1 MKKYIVYSLLI
12 FNLSFGQEEFTS
24 LNKNIFN
31 AKSPEVSSLITANE
45 YDVNLFKGTPNIAI
59 PIFSHQGKKTAID
72 ISLSYDASGIK
83 VNQLASWIG
92 LGWNLN
98 VGGVITRNANGLPD
112 DYNTATPTYYKASD
126 IAQFMN
132 DFDEAIGYNNLNEP
146 SLFRFYQLKQS
157 QGLADYELDT
167 YSYSCG
173 SLSGTIVIDYSNNT
187 AVDLENPNYKVSFIY
202 NNTTLKNILSWKI
215 IDDYGNQYFFENIEK
230 TKHEYSGNFGTSA
243 LYDAQMEF
251 NSSWKLTKIKSANN
265 EDFYEFIYSSPNFYL
280 EKEPNKNY
288 SYNDYY
294 SVEGI
299 PYNVDKYENLT
310 SYYYISD
317 SYLSQ
322 INYNSKLLV
331 QFNTAAENRKDLPGK
346 KRLETITINSGSN
359 LMERKTYSFET
370 SYYNNSWTGFEEKF
384 YKRLKLDKLKIYGA
398 LLGQNEASND
408 YIFEYESD
416 ELPKR
421 FSFDQDFWGY
431 YNGNNNS
438 TLIPK
443 INIETNNGGLFTL
456 NGANRR
462 PNLQYA
468 KKGILKSITYPTK
481 GQTRFEYELHG
492 FDIPFETTTHL
503 IKRTLNANSGGYNF
517 ENTYNYN
524 QCDDIG
530 ITNNNRPNESV
541 SKFYIPESGN
551 YTIYFEYSNSSSS
564 NTSNGTPLLWAG
576 MYVSS
581 EFDNCVDVNQN
592 GNIIQ
597 LCPNNYKFCEL
608 LNNATLNIFLQN
620 GISYNPNGSIT
631 IYLNQGYYSILSV
644 NNTANFLNIYKMEE
658 ENESIRHGYGL
669 RIKEINSYNHNN
681 QFITKKSYY
690 YGNLIHDSINPNEM
704 IPFSFNANI
713 LTKKPKFHE
722 GFLKYNFL
730 IGFDGGTNPFI
741 YRRYAHP
748 IDNDIDKYGYEY
760 VTEII
765 KSEDESCNG
774 FTIYKFNL
782 EGEPYL
788 HYAQG
793 YLNNG
798 QWELSKQIQK
808 DPMMGK
814 LMKIEQFDS
823 LKKLV
828 KSSSYE
834 HQLEVIPYVSSR
846 IIDNINPMLLYASNA
861 VVFQNSKYY
870 YKTLTEDAGENSSF
884 GLMAP
889 GFCISSKVALLNNLN
904 PNQIVQCTPGPLPNN
919 TFYKVKFFK
928 INNLF
933 SKSIDSLFHSSG
945 TISNSTENIYE
956 NNSKIKDI
964 FLSSTNQTSETKYQY
979 ASNIPITIN
988 NSLIAKNMR
997 GIPLKTETFKNG
1009 EKLSTQET
1017 VYKDWGN
1024 NIIAPEIIKISKG
1037 NLPLEDR
1044 IKYNTIDNTNGNP
1057 LEIEQIGGV
1066 KVCYIWGYNKTLPI
1080 AKIENATYAQ
1090 VQAYEVNLQNL
1101 SNTGTEANLIT
1112 ALNNLRAAL
1121 PNAMIT
1127 TYTHKPLIG
1136 ISTVTDPKGNKQ
1148 TYHYDSFNRLQY
1160 VKDAQGNIVSE
1171 NEYHYKN

>member
-1 MKKYIVYSLLI
+1 MKKYIILSFLSFY
-12 FNLSFGQEEFTS
+12 LSFGQDEFTS

-31 AKSPEVSSLITANE
+31 AKAPEVSTLIGVNE
-45 YDVNLFKGTPNIAI
+45 YDVNLFKGNPNIAI

-83 VNQLASWIG
+83 VDQLATWVG

-112 DYNTATPTYYKASD
+112 DYNTATPIYYKASD
-126 IAQFMN
+126 IAPFMN
-132 DFDEAIGYNNLNEP
+132 DFDEELGYNNLNEP
-146 SLFRFYQLKQS
+146 SQFRFYQLKQS

-187 AVDLENPNYKVSFIY
+187 AMDLENPNYKVSFIY

-215 IDDYGNQYFFENIEK
+215 TDDYGNQYFFENIEK

-265 EDFYEFIYSSPNFYL
+265 EDFYEFIYSTSNFYL

-294 SVEGI
+294 SIEGI

-322 INYNSKLLV
+322 INYNSRLLV
-331 QFNTAAENRKDLPGK
+331 QFNTATENRKDLPGK
-346 KRLETITINSGSN
+346 KRLETIAINSGSN
-359 LMERKTYSFET
+359 LMERKTYFFET

-384 YKRLKLDKLKIYGA
+384 YKRLKLDKLKLYGA
-398 LLGQNEASND
+398 LFGQNETSND

-421 FSFDQDFWGY
+421 FSYTQDFWGY

-443 INIETNNGGLFTL
+443 IDLETNNGLYTL
-456 NGANRR
+456 GGANRR

-468 KKGILKSITYPTK
+468 KKGVLKSITYPTK
-481 GQTRFEYELHG
+481 GKTEFEYELHG
-492 FDIPFETTTHL
+492 FGIPFETTTHL
-503 IKRTLNANSGGYNF
+503 VKKTLNANSGGSNI

-524 QCDDIG
+524 LCDDLG
-530 ITNNNRPNESV
+530 ITNNNRPNESI
-541 SKFYIPESGN
+541 SKFYIPESGD
-551 YTIYFEYSNSSSS
+551 YTIYFEYSNSSSL
-564 NTSNGTPLLWAG
+564 NTSNGASILWAG

-581 EFDNCVDVNQN
+581 ELDDCIDVNQN

-608 LNNATLNIFLQN
+608 LNDATLNLFLQN

-644 NNTANFLNIYKMEE
+644 NNTTNFLNIYKMEE

-669 RIKEINSYNHNN
+669 RIKAINSYNHNN

-690 YGNLIHDSINPNEM
+690 YGNIINDNVNPNE
-704 IPFSFNANI
+704 ITPFAFNASI

-722 GFLKYNFL
+722 SFLKYNFL
-730 IGFDGGTNPFI
+730 IGYDAGTNPFI

-748 IDNDIDKYGYEY
+748 VDNAIDKYGYEY

-774 FTIYKFNL
+774 FTIHKFNF

-788 HYAQG
+788 HYTQDHS
-793 YLNNG
+793 NNE

-808 DPMMGK
+808 DPMIGK
-814 LMKIEQFDS
+814 PMKIELFDS
-823 LKKLV
+823 HKKLV

-834 HQLEVIPYVSSR
+834 YQLEVVPYVSSR
-846 IIDNINPMLLYASNA
+846 IIDNISPMLLYASNA
-861 VVFQNSKYY
+861 VVFQNGKYY
-870 YKTLTEDAGENSSF
+870 YRTLTEDAGENSSF

-904 PNQIVQCTPGPLPNN
+904 PNQIVQCRPGPLPNN

-933 SKSIDSLFHSSG
+933 SKSVDSLFYSSG
-945 TISNSTENIYE
+945 TISNSTENIFE
-956 NNSKIKDI
+956 SNLKSKDI
-964 FLSSTNQTSETKYQY
+964 FLSSTNQSTETNYYY
-979 ASNIPITIN
+979 AQDMN
-988 NSLIAKNMR
+988 NQALIAKNMI
-997 GIPLKTETFKNG
+997 GIPLKTESFKNS

-1017 VYKDWGN
+1017 IYKNWGN
-1024 NIIAPEIIKISKG
+1024 NLLAPEIIKTAKG
-1037 NLPLEDR
+1037 NLALEDR
-1044 IKYNTIDNTNGNP
+1044 VKYNVLDNTNGNP
-1057 LEIEQIGGV
+1057 LEIEQVNGIKIV
-1066 KVCYIWGYNKTLPI
+1066 YIWGYNKTQPI

-1090 VQAYEVNLQNL
+1090 VQPF
-1101 SNTGTEANLIT
+1101 EANLQTLSNGNNEQNLIN
-1112 ALNNLRAAL
+1112 ALNNLRTSL
-1121 PNAMIT
+1121 PNALIT
-1127 TYTHKPLIG
+1127 TYTYKPLIG
-1136 ISTVTDPKGNKQ
+1136 ISSVTDPKGDKQ

-1171 NEYHYKN
+1171 NEYNYRE